1 MHYCLLR
8 TCILMI
14 VIVIVSHLLT
24 VFKIMKT
31 LFLQQ
36 LINILISF
44 VGKEVSAGMLLMKIH
59 KPVNKV
65 QLKSIQGE
73 RES

>member
-36 LINILISF
+36 LINILICL
-44 VGKEVSAGMLLMKIH
+44 VGKEVGAGMLLMKIH